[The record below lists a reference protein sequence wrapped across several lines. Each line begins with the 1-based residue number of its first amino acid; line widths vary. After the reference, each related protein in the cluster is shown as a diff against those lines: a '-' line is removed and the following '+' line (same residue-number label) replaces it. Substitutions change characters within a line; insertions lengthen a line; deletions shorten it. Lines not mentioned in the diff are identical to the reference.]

1 MYEKEKKKVIAQAI
15 ETLSERERQVVTMYY
30 YEKLKYSD
38 IAKVLNITQSRVCQI
53 HSKAML
59 MLKAKLEAYIKG

>member
-1 MYEKEKKKVIAQAI
+1 
-15 ETLSERERQVVTMYY
+15 MYY

-38 IAKVLNITQSRVCQI
+38 IAKVLGITQSRVCQI

-59 MLKAKLEAYIKG
+59 SLKSKLEAYIKG